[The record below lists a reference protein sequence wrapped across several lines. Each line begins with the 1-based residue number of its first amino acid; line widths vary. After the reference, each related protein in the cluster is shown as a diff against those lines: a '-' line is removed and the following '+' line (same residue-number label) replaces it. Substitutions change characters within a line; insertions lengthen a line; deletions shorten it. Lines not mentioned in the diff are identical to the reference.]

1 MSNVQFGA
9 LSVKSGETQTFNF
22 YSQIIN
28 AEVALKSFSGNN
40 VSCQLLGISGS
51 EVKVT
56 ASSDTGSPVEVLIIA
71 IVDSY

>member
-1 MSNVQFGA
+1 MSNVQFGT
-9 LSVKSGETQTFNF
+9 LSVKSGGNATFNF
-22 YSQIIN
+22 YNQVQN
-28 AEVALKSFSGNN
+28 AEVALKNFSGNN

-51 EVKVT
+51 EVTVT